1 MKTDNLMKPDSKI
14 YVAGH
19 TGLVGSAIV
28 RKLEKKGYTN
38 IVTRTMEALD
48 LTNQCAT
55 DEFFKT
61 QKPEFVFLA
70 AAKVGGIEANN
81 TYPADFAYINLAIET
96 NVIKAAH
103 DHKVKKLL
111 FLGSS
116 CIYPKNCPQPIK
128 EEYLL
133 TGPLEPTNEAYAI
146 AKIAGLKMCQFFK
159 KQYGDDFISAMPTN
173 LYGPNDNYDLQ
184 TSHLLP
190 ALIRKIHEAKVN
202 NAPYVELWGTG
213 TPRREFLYV
222 DDLADAVVFLI
233 KTYEGEE
240 HINIGTGED
249 VTILELAEIIK
260 EIVGYS
266 GKIKFDATKPDGT
279 MRKLLDVSKLA
290 ELGWK
295 SGVSLKEGIE
305 LSYLAFTANSKKIP
319 IINRI
324 K

>member
-184 TSHLLP
+184 TSHVLP

-222 DDLADAVVFLI
+222 DDLADAVVFLMNR
-233 KTYEGEE
+233 YEGLE

-279 MRKLLDVSKLA
+279 MRKLLDVSKLTQ
-290 ELGWK
+290 LGWK
-295 SGVSLKEGIE
+295 YGVNLGEGIKI
-305 LSYLAFTANSKKIP
+305 SYEHFLRKGL
-319 IINRI
+319 
-324 K
+324 

>member
-184 TSHLLP
+184 TSHVLP

-305 LSYLAFTANSKKIP
+305 LSYGSFKKGSST
-319 IINRI
+319 ING
-324 K
+324 